1 MPAGTG
7 VAALPMLALTAL
19 AGVALGLGGYTF
31 VYAQGSAYLT
41 DDPAACANCHV
52 MRQQFEG
59 WQKGPHHHVAVCND
73 CHVPSG
79 PVARVATKLQN
90 GWHHSTAFTSG
101 DYPDAI
107 LIRDASR
114 RVVEGRCK
122 TCHSDLIAAMGGP
135 EVSCIRCH
143 DSVGHLR

>member
-7 VAALPMLALTAL
+7 VAALPMLALTTL

-59 WQKGPHHHVAVCND
+59 WEQGPHHHVAVCND

-90 GWHHSTAFTSG
+90 GWHHSSSFTTG
-101 DYPDAI
+101 DYPDVI
-107 LIRDASR
+107 LIREASR

-122 TCHSDLIAAMGGP
+122 TCHADLVAAMGGP